1 MGADE
6 LNRINDVIYRAA
18 EGKWNGMID
27 APSRESDARSDD
39 DMTADGG
46 DVDENLQ
53 QNDEDTDEP
62 ANKGRMLLDAT
73 ACPQDIAYP
82 TDLGL
87 LNIDIRRTPTSAPAM
102 LEFGKREN

>member
-6 LNRINDVIYRAA
+6 LNRINDVIYRVA
-18 EGKWNGMID
+18 EGKWNGMHD

-53 QNDEDTDEP
+53 HS
-62 ANKGRMLLDAT
+62 RMMEIQMNQ
-73 ACPQDIAYP
+73 P
-82 TDLGL
+82 
-87 LNIDIRRTPTSAPAM
+87 IRAGCFWMRRPVLRTSPILQTSAY
-102 LEFGKREN
+102 